1 MIAFPAPLPPCMGIA
16 TALRPAQGIFGA
28 MVLLRSTLIMLA
40 FCHVWHLTAQ
50 VGVTTLGI
58 QVKPVIAVDYFEPA
72 VTKEMEHLR
81 FRVEL
86 QGGIAYGMSVRVGLS
101 KMLSLETGL
110 GQIQRR
116 YQFNTVNDTNG
127 YNGSRSFRYVGYEL
141 PLTALVYLRLGERT
155 WMNTALGASL
165 DFYPSDAQ
173 TIVGTGESGIY
184 VFRQNWAQASV
195 LGNIGFEYRTERSGY
210 FYLGATYHR
219 PFTDLAQADATW
231 TYFGPP
237 AVQRFTTRMALSGT
251 YLTIDLR
258 YYFHEDPDKARLRR
272 ERQRRSN

>member
-1 MIAFPAPLPPCMGIA
+1 MPH
-16 TALRPAQGIFGA
+16 TLRAAHVIFGA
-28 MVLLRSTLIMLA
+28 MGMLRSALLVTASCLSGLA
-40 FCHVWHLTAQ
+40 AAQ
-50 VGVTTLGI
+50 VGVTTLGL
-58 QVKPVIAVDYFEPA
+58 QVKPVIALEYFEPA
-72 VTKEMEHLR
+72 VTAELEHLR
-81 FRVEL
+81 FSIEL

-101 KMLSLETGL
+101 RMLSLETGL

-116 YQFNTVNDTNG
+116 YSFRAANDTSG
-127 YNGSRSFRYVGYEL
+127 YDQSGSFRYVGYEL

-173 TIVGTGESGIY
+173 TILGTGESGVY

-195 LGNIGFEYRTERSGY
+195 LGNIGLEYRTERSGY

-219 PFTDLAQADATW
+219 PFTDLAQADAAW
-231 TYFGPP
+231 SYFGPP
-237 AVQRFTTRMALSGT
+237 AVQRFGTRMALSGT

-258 YYFHEDPDKARLRR
+258 YYFHEDPEKARLRR
-272 ERQRRSN
+272 ERQRRSR

>member
-1 MIAFPAPLPPCMGIA
+1 MAPL
-16 TALRPAQGIFGA
+16 
-28 MVLLRSTLIMLA
+28 RSSLIVLA
-40 FCHVWHLTAQ
+40 FCLSWPMAAQ

-127 YNGSRSFRYVGYEL
+127 YDGSRSFRYVGYEL

-184 VFRQNWAQASV
+184 VFRQNWAQASI

>member
-1 MIAFPAPLPPCMGIA
+1 
-16 TALRPAQGIFGA
+16 

>member
-1 MIAFPAPLPPCMGIA
+1 MRSLVIGPFAWALCACG
-16 TALRPAQGIFGA
+16 TA
-28 MVLLRSTLIMLA
+28 V
-40 FCHVWHLTAQ
+40 AQ
-50 VGVTTLGI
+50 VGVTTVGI
-58 QVKPVIAVDYFEPA
+58 QVKPVIAIDYFEPA
-72 VTKEMEHLR
+72 VDAELEHLR

-101 KMLSLETGL
+101 RMLSLETGI

-116 YQFNTVNDTNG
+116 FLFSATNDTSG
-127 YNGSRSFRYVGYEL
+127 YDRSGSFRYVGYEL

-173 TIVGTGESGIY
+173 TILGTGESGVY
-184 VFRQNWAQASV
+184 VFRRNWAQASV

-219 PFTDLAQADATW
+219 PFTDMAQADATW
-231 TYFGPP
+231 SYFGPP
-237 AVQRFTTRMALSGT
+237 TVQRFTTKMALSGT
-251 YLTIDLR
+251 YLTVDLR
-258 YYFHEDPDKARLRR
+258 YYFHEDPDKARLRK
-272 ERQRRSN
+272 ERQRRSS